1 MLVHISVQLE
11 LGREQL
17 HILDDQ
23 QHKLLETP
31 DLQPLKDIY
40 DLVLDT
46 ARCSFHASIEII
58 SKVHSQNLC
67 QEHKI

>member
-1 MLVHISVQLE
+1 MLAHISLQLE
-11 LGREQL
+11 LGRGQL

-31 DLQPLKDIY
+31 DLQPLKDTY

-46 ARCSFHASIEII
+46 ARCSFHASIDII
-58 SKVHSQNLC
+58 SKVHSK
-67 QEHKI
+67 KIVPGK